1 MVRVCLGSAA
11 QDDSV
16 CWLWKVLRHEA
27 PRPAETAERL
37 GIAAQGEPLAQVIKT
52 YHPPHSDK
60 LSLARIWRG
69 TISEG
74 NTLNGVRVAGVVRL
88 VGTRQGKV
96 SAANFGEVVGLA
108 LLEQITTGAVLTPS
122 GKAEPLPRP
131 EMPQPGFGLAIHAEK
146 RGDDVKLSS
155 AIAKLID

>member
-52 YHPPHSDK
+52 YHPPHRDK
-60 LSLARIWRG
+60 LALAAIWRG

-74 NTLNGVRVAGVVRL
+74 DTLDGVGDAGVVRL
-88 VGTRQGKV
+88 CGHRAGTGWARHVG
-96 SAANFGEVVGLA
+96 
-108 LLEQITTGAVLTPS
+108 
-122 GKAEPLPRP
+122 
-131 EMPQPGFGLAIHAEK
+131 
-146 RGDDVKLSS
+146 
-155 AIAKLID
+155 